1 MGSETF
7 QVPEDSEHSEHSE
20 HPENSMGRHHLGRRR
35 PYVMAASLLLSAGLL
50 TFGLVQIGHGIA
62 AKGADTITVT
72 GSARVP
78 VSADNAVWLLSIQES
93 GNSAATAIAKAESGV
108 KSITDYFTKQGIP
121 ASAIEIGGIYTS
133 QMLEYF
139 NGNPTGKVAS
149 YQASRDVTLR
159 YSDVAKVALLSQGI
173 GEVLQSGVNS
183 VSSGPAY
190 YVSNLSILRPKLLA
204 DAMKDARIRAGAITE
219 GSGTTVGS
227 VKSVRSGPFQVT
239 AADSVDATDG
249 GTYDTRTIK
258 KSVTAT
264 ITADFIV
271 K

>member
-1 MGSETF
+1 MIFESNPPGNPRE
-7 QVPEDSEHSEHSE
+7 VH
-20 HPENSMGRHHLGRRR
+20 HPRRGAR
-35 PYVMAASLLLSAGLL
+35 FVLAITLLLSAGSL

-72 GSARVP
+72 GSARVS

-93 GNSAATAIAKAESGV
+93 GNSAAAAITKAENGV
-108 KSITDYFTKQGIP
+108 TLVTGYFTKQGIP
-121 ASAIEIGGIYTS
+121 SGAIEIGGIYTS
-133 QMLEYF
+133 QVLEYL

-159 YSDVAKVALLSQGI
+159 YNDVAKVALLSQGI
-173 GEVLQSGVNS
+173 GEVLASGVNS
-183 VSSGPAY
+183 ISSGPAY
-190 YVSNLSILRPKLLA
+190 YVSNLSALRPTLLA
-204 DAMKDARIRAGAITE
+204 AAMKDARIRAKAITE
-219 GSGTTVGS
+219 GSGNTVGP